1 MSADEVKQ
9 IAKRIT
15 EERLSLSLSVTTE
28 EGDVFAFVPD
38 ERTILHTDNLGK
50 TRDLGCGMFSFKAT
64 VNKKGGTIYKIS
76 IEPYLVSDYE
86 IIPHHFDAE
95 ENNREIQAFMDK
107 YVFKPYV
114 LTTNKIGVEL
124 NFNKEFYVPE
134 EISSVEDILAE
145 IKELDEDL
153 KGIEL

>member
-1 MSADEVKQ
+1 MY
-9 IAKRIT
+9 
-15 EERLSLSLSVTTE
+15 
-28 EGDVFAFVPD
+28 AFLPD
-38 ERTILHTDNLGK
+38 ERTILHTDSKGK
-50 TRDLGCGMFSFKAT
+50 TRDLGCGMFAFKAT

-114 LTTNKIGVEL
+114 LTTNKVGVEL

-134 EISSVEDILAE
+134 EISSVENILAE

-153 KGIEL
+153 KEIEL

>member
-1 MSADEVKQ
+1 ML
-9 IAKRIT
+9 T
-15 EERLSLSLSVTTE
+15 L
-28 EGDVFAFVPD
+28 
-38 ERTILHTDNLGK
+38 
-50 TRDLGCGMFSFKAT
+50 
-64 VNKKGGTIYKIS
+64 Y

-114 LTTNKIGVEL
+114 LTTNKVGVEL